1 MKHSLFRPALFFTA
15 LSAFLLLASPQNAAA
30 AALTNGGFETGSFSP
45 WVVSEVSYT
54 TNPAPAFVRGASFT
68 NAMGVAT
75 NVTPAEGSFQAVLN
89 APTSGTTRTPDL
101 ETFLGLQEW
110 VLDPLFNY
118 GNSYFN
124 GGSAIKQTFDVR
136 DGSVISFQWNFLP
149 NGTNSSADQNDSGFF
164 TLHAAAVTNSTN
176 YTVLSTT
183 ALSGGVP
190 TGYQPYTTG
199 PLTAGSYLLGFSA
212 FDQQAPFSFYDAQ
225 QPTLLIDAVTAYV
238 PNLYVGSNSSGVTTN
253 FTSGTHYYENTYVGF
268 SAAASNNTLS
278 VSGAGTV
285 LTNYSNLY
293 VGFQGSGNSLSIA
306 DGGTVANTNGFIGLD
321 GASSN
326 NSVLVTG
333 ANSLWTNSGSL
344 AVGIGGSSNSLVIS
358 NGGRAANT
366 AGAIGADSSSLNNSV
381 VVTGT
386 NSTWTNSAELYVG
399 YDGSSNNLVISNGG
413 TVANTDGYIGYAA
426 NSANNSVLV
435 TGTNS
440 AWTNTGSLYV
450 GVSGSG
456 SSLVISN
463 GGAAVSSVGFIG
475 NSSTSS
481 NNSVLVNGA
490 GSLWTNGNRLTVGNE
505 GSSNS
510 LVISNGGTVA
520 SREVSIGL
528 IAGSSNNSVLVTGT
542 NSILRSADDFY
553 VGDQGSGNSLV
564 ISNGGTVEV
573 VDGDGRFYIGAAAES
588 HNNSVLVTGAGS
600 TLAIVEDDLEV
611 SSDGSNSILTVT
623 DGGTVNIQ
631 DLRIANDPGSSGTVN
646 IGRFG
651 TNDTGGT
658 LIAETIRFGQGTGV
672 LNFNQSDAV
681 TISSQIRGPLTVGQ
695 GTINQLGS
703 GTTTLSATNS
713 TFTGATTVEAGK
725 LIVNGSIAGSTVTV
739 NNGGTL
745 AGSGTVGGIVLNLGS
760 TLSPG
765 NSPGTLNVAGISVW
779 NAGAN
784 YNWQIYDT
792 ALGAG
797 TGWDLVN
804 ATGTLDLTAL
814 TVGSEF
820 NINLWS
826 LSAITPDA
834 SGNALNFDPNQNY
847 TWTILTAAG
856 GISGFTGS
864 SQFDINIG
872 AFNGTGGFAN
882 ALNGGSFSIAQSLDG
897 KDLNLVFT
905 AAGGAAVPEPGT
917 WAAAALLVG
926 GAAFM
931 RWRKRVKVA

>member
-15 LSAFLLLASPQNAAA
+15 LSAFLLFASPQNAEA
-30 AALTNGGFETGSFSP
+30 AALTNGDFQTGSFSP
-45 WVVSEVSYT
+45 WVVSGPALVS
-54 TNPAPAFVRGASFT
+54 GANFT

-75 NVTPAEGSFQAVLN
+75 NVTPAEGSYQAVLN
-89 APTSGTTRTPDL
+89 APTSGTTFTPQL
-101 ETFLGLQEW
+101 ETFLGLQTA
-110 VLDPLFNY
+110 VSGTNGALYPLARSGHPGLD
-118 GNSYFN
+118 

-149 NGTNSSADQNDSGFF
+149 NGTNLSPDQNDSGFF
-164 TLHAAAVTNSTN
+164 TLHAAGVTNSTN

-183 ALSGGVP
+183 ISSGGNP

-199 PLTAGSYLLGFSA
+199 QLTAGSYLLGFSA
-212 FDQQAPFSFYDAQ
+212 FNTQTPLFYVDAQ

-253 FTSGTHYYENTYVGF
+253 FTSGTNYYENTYVGF

-278 VSGAGTV
+278 VSGASTV

-344 AVGIGGSSNSLVIS
+344 TVGIGGSSNSLVIS

-386 NSTWTNSAELYVG
+386 NSTWTNSGELYVG
-399 YDGSSNNLVISNGG
+399 YDGSSNSMVISNGG
-413 TVANTDGYIGYAA
+413 MVANSEGYIGYAA
-426 NSANNSVLV
+426 TSSHNSVLM

-463 GGAAVSSVGFIG
+463 GGAVVSSVGFIG
-475 NSSTSS
+475 DSSTSS

-490 GSLWTNGNRLTVGNE
+490 GSLWTNSAGLNVGYE
-505 GSSNS
+505 GSGNS
-510 LVISNGGTVA
+510 LTIADCGRLANTNGY
-520 SREVSIGL
+520 IGL
-528 IAGSSNNSVLVTGT
+528 GVPSSNNSVLVTGASSLWT
-542 NSILRSADDFY
+542 NSGSLT
-553 VGDQGSGNSLV
+553 VGIGGSSNNLV
-564 ISNGGTVEV
+564 ISNGGKVQNTS
-573 VDGDGRFYIGAAAES
+573 GTIGNSAS
-588 HNNSVLVTGAGS
+588 SLNNSVLMTGTGS
-600 TLAIVEDDLEV
+600 TW
-611 SSDGSNSILTVT
+611 SNSSTLTVGNSGSGT
-623 DGGTVNIQ
+623 LTVANGGSVAASGVT
-631 DLRIANDPGSSGTVN
+631 IASVGGSSGTLN

-651 TNDTGGT
+651 TNDTAGT
-658 LIAETIRFGQGTGV
+658 ITAATIDFRFGTGV

-681 TISSQIRGPLTVGQ
+681 TISSRIRGPITGGQ
-695 GTINQLGS
+695 GTVNQLGT
-703 GTTTLSATNS
+703 GTTILSATNS

-725 LIVNGSIAGSTVTV
+725 LIVNGSIAGSAVTV

-745 AGSGTVGGIVLNLGS
+745 AGSGRVGGLIVNSGG
-760 TLSPG
+760 TVSPG
-765 NSPGTLNVAGISVW
+765 NSPGNLTVAGNLVW
-779 NAGAN
+779 NGGGY
-784 YNWQIYDT
+784 YNWQV
-792 ALGAG
+792 LGTTNTSGYVAG
-797 TGWDLVN
+797 TTWDLITV
-804 ATGTLDLTAL
+804 TGDLDLNTL
-814 TVGSEF
+814 QPGSKF

-826 LSAITPDA
+826 LSSAPDT
-834 SGNALNFDPNQNY
+834 SGNIADFNSTTSYEWLAVSASSITGFN
-847 TWTILTAAG
+847 AAH
-856 GISGFTGS
+856 FAV
-864 SQFDINIG
+864 NVG
-872 AFNGTGGFAN
+872 ATNGTGGFSN
-882 ALNGGSFSIAQSLDG
+882 ALGSGYLFGVRQDGG
-897 KDLNLVFT
+897 NLYVT
-905 AAGGAAVPEPGT
+905 YGQAAPIPEPGT
-917 WAAAALLVG
+917 WAAMAIFAG
-926 GAAFM
+926 GAAYVG
-931 RWRKRVKVA
+931 WRRRKSAKVG